1 MEKLMIWK
9 EISQRTPRSDSI
21 TSRLFARLWRWT
33 MANLQRRLKLSKL
46 TFLTT

>member
-33 MANLQRRLKLSKL
+33 MAILQRRLNFSKL
-46 TFLTT
+46 LFPTK